1 MKIQLLK
8 VAAFALLQALTV
20 HANGDDDAVYTS
32 DDGPHLLQ
40 LYRQRLHPHH
50 PYECHAL
57 LDEIEK
63 LVNSSPGCRLLKALF
78 DDEDIMGG
86 TTQDVQ
92 DVSLSV
98 LATLI

>member
-8 VAAFALLQALTV
+8 VAAFALLQTLAV
-20 HANGDDDAVYTS
+20 HANGDDGALYAS
-32 DDGPHLLQ
+32 DDD
-40 LYRQRLHPHH
+40 
-50 PYECHAL
+50 ECYAL
-57 LDEIEK
+57 IDKGEEF
-63 LVNSSPGCRLLKALF
+63 VNSSPGCRLVKALF

-92 DVSLSV
+92 DVSLST